1 MGRKAMR
8 RTTHDPGTSHE
19 ESVIRELRDNPTLAA
34 AYLQAAIAESDEPQV
49 LLIALRHI
57 AKAHGMQQV
66 AHRSRI
72 ERESLYRALSP
83 KGNPRLSTILAVLRS
98 LDLGLR
104 FEPLASPRPS
114 RRSARS
120 RNAPRSRRA
129 RRT

>member
-1 MGRKAMR
+1 MR
-8 RTTHDPGTSHE
+8 RDLTVSHE
-19 ESVIRELRDNPTLAA
+19 ESVICELRDNPRLAA
-34 AYLQAAIAESDEPQV
+34 AYLQAAIAESDEPQA

-66 AHRSRI
+66 AQRSCI

-104 FEPLASPRPS
+104 FEPLASPRTN

-120 RNAPRSRRA
+120 RSMPSSRSVRRP
-129 RRT
+129 